1 MTVPA
6 AAVPKAAPCIVLAG
20 GLGTR
25 LRGTVGDVPKCLAP
39 VGPRS
44 FLDIQLDTL
53 FAAGVDDVVL
63 SLGHLAE
70 QVVAAVKAGRAGQ
83 PVRWVV
89 EPALL
94 GTGGAIAYAMDAL
107 GLDEALV
114 ANGDTY
120 LDGDISGMLAPLDI
134 EGGELFRM
142 ALVQAPERSR
152 FGGVEVD
159 GLGRVLGFL
168 EKGRHDAG
176 AINAGLYRL
185 ARRALPATRSG
196 AYSLEAD
203 VLPDLVRAGAVRAL
217 AVTGS
222 FIDIGV
228 PEDYRRFCAEH
239 GG

>member
-1 MTVPA
+1 MNSA
-6 AAVPKAAPCIVLAG
+6 AAAAPCIVLAG

-39 VGPRS
+39 VGARS
-44 FLDIQLDTL
+44 FLDILLDTL
-53 FAAGVDDVVL
+53 FAAGASEVVL
-63 SLGHLAE
+63 SLGHLAD
-70 QVVAAVKAGRAGQ
+70 QVVAAVQAHHAGR

-94 GTGGAIAYAMDAL
+94 GTGGAIAHVMDTLAIA
-107 GLDEALV
+107 EALV
-114 ANGDTY
+114 ANGDTH
-120 LDGDISGMLAPLDI
+120 LDGDLAGMLTPLDTA
-134 EGGELFRM
+134 GGELFRM
-142 ALVQAPERSR
+142 ALAQVSDRTR

-159 GLGRVLGFL
+159 AQGRVRGFL
-168 EKGRHDAG
+168 EKGRSDAG

-185 ARRALPATRSG
+185 ARAALPAARAG

-203 VLPDLVRAGAVRAL
+203 VLPGLVAQGAVRAL
-217 AVTGS
+217 AVNGS

-228 PEDYRRFCAEH
+228 PEDYFRFCATH